1 MNAPLP
7 PEAALPIEVVV
18 GEAEAGRRL
27 DVLLVEL
34 LPRFSR
40 SLLQRAIAAGGVTVS
55 DRAERP
61 SYRLEPG
68 DVVRV
73 TAVAAP
79 AEGPTP
85 EAIPLDLLFED
96 DDLVV
101 VNKPA
106 GMVVHP
112 AKGHWAGTLAAA
124 LAHHFG
130 EGLSTTGGP
139 TRPGIVHRLDR
150 DTSGVILV
158 AKHDAAHERLAAQFQ
173 DRSTEKEYLAI
184 VLGSPDRDADVVD
197 EPIGPHPHVREKM
210 AIRRDHPDA
219 RQAVTTF
226 EVVERFRRCA
236 LVRAK
241 PKTGRTH
248 QIRVHLAHAG
258 HPVLCDKQ
266 YGGRSR
272 VTASELAGGVARPD
286 EPALLERQALHAHR
300 LRINHPATG
309 ERLEFEAPLAADLDA
324 VLRHLR
330 G

>member
-1 MNAPLP
+1 MSEPLLELTVE
-7 PEAALPIEVVV
+7 EAD
-18 GEAEAGRRL
+18 AGRRL
-27 DVLLVEL
+27 DIVLAER
-34 LPRFSR
+34 LPQFSR
-40 SLLQRAIAAGGVTVS
+40 SLLKKAIEAGGVSVGE
-55 DRAERP
+55 RRERP
-61 SYRLEPG
+61 AYRLEPG
-68 DVVRV
+68 DAVRV
-73 TAVAAP
+73 DRVDSV

-85 EAIPLDLLFED
+85 EAIPLDFLYED
-96 DDLVV
+96 DDLVA
-101 VNKPA
+101 VNKPP

-130 EGLSTTGGP
+130 DALSKTGGP

-150 DTSGVILV
+150 DTSGVIVV
-158 AKHDAAHERLAAQFQ
+158 AKHDQAHERLAEQFQ

-184 VLGSPDRDADVVD
+184 VLGEPDRDADVID

-219 RQAVTTF
+219 RHAVTTF
-226 EVVERFRRCA
+226 EVVERFRRCS

-248 QIRVHLAHAG
+248 QIRVHLAHVG

-272 VTASELAGGVARPD
+272 ITASELAGGVARPD

-300 LRINHPATG
+300 LRINHPTTG
-309 ERLEFEAPLAADLDA
+309 ERLSFEAPLPAEIEA
-324 VLRHLR
+324 VLRFLR
-330 G
+330 GDDA